1 MVSGDACR
9 FDSAYCIERKEV
21 RGMARQSLK
30 MEIDGLH
37 VAADDG
43 TCER

>member
-1 MVSGDACR
+1 MVSGDACC
-9 FDSAYCIERKEV
+9 FYSAYCIERKEV
-21 RGMARQSLK
+21 RGMARERFK